1 MPLFLCLRLRHAA
14 CVAPSAHLIYYFCSK
29 EQKSWTLLPR
39 SGYRKGPDDEPRDKG
54 RWLNFRELYQTTAVD
69 RIDLIRSGVSAADFK
84 TFVSGLDVQQEKVF
98 TMLDI
103 ATATVNRKASRNESL
118 SREDSEKVVGMAKLI
133 GQVEDDARRIRRS
146 GPHEGLR
153 RRPLA
158 HPLDGRTHPRARRRI
173 SRRLHGHDRGPGD
186 DLRLLATMQTG
197 AYA

>member
-1 MPLFLCLRLRHAA
+1 MDATAEKWL
-14 CVAPSAHLIYYFCSK
+14 
-29 EQKSWTLLPR
+29 Q
-39 SGYRKGPDDEPRDKG
+39 GNPDDEPRDKG

-69 RIDLIRSGVSAADFK
+69 RIDLIRSGVNAADFK

-133 GQVEDDARRIRRS
+133 GQVETMLEESGDPDLMKGFDAARWLTHWMEEPIPAL
-146 GPHEGLR
+146 GGATPADYMDTIEGQEM
-153 RRPLA
+153 
-158 HPLDGRTHPRARRRI
+158 I
-173 SRRLHGHDRGPGD
+173 S
-186 DLRLLATMQTG
+186 RLLATMQTG